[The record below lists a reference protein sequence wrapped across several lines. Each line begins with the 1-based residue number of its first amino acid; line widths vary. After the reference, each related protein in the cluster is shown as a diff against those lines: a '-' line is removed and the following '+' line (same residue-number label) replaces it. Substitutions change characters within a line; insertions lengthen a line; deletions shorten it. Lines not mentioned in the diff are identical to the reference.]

1 MDKNSYENISIYL
14 VLKFNEE
21 ITRKNNILLAL
32 ILIFKVTTIPISLR
46 QNNTNTNTLRSII
59 LSLIG
64 LYSEQKYLTVH
75 KLSSSMVHD
84 F

>member
-14 VLKFNEE
+14 ILKFNEE